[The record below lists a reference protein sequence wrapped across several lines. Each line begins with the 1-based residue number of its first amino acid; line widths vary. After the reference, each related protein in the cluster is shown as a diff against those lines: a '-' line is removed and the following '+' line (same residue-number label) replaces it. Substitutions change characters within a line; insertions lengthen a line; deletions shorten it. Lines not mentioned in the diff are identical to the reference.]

1 MSVRPI
7 TDTLRL
13 LQGGLFLDQC
23 SDLMA
28 ELVKSV
34 DDTGKAGK
42 LTIVLDFKKSG
53 GAMAITAKVTNKTP
67 ERAPDADLLWPTVEG
82 NLSIDNPAQRKLDLR
97 VAESKPKEIR
107 EVDQSTGEIKFAPA
121 VAAVAG

>member
-1 MSVRPI
+1 MIRPI

-13 LQGGLFLDQC
+13 LQGGVFLDQC
-23 SDLMA
+23 SEQMSD
-28 ELVKSV
+28 LVKSV

-42 LTIVLDFKKSG
+42 LTITLDFKKSG

-82 NLSIDNPAQRKLDLR
+82 NLSIDNPNQRKLDLR
-97 VAESKPKEIR
+97 VADKAPKEIR
-107 EVDQSTGEIKFAPA
+107 NVDPSTGEIKNVA
-121 VAAVAG
+121 VNA